1 MASCKK
7 QPCFH
12 PSVYQNIQSVYEI
25 FDDNFFTVET
35 QVNAHH
41 PLFVRIEF
49 IKRQFSIEIYTIEM
63 DTIFSISC
71 MTTFVGQWQKCSLL
85 PEYQWTL
92 IENPGKLTNRIYMII
107 WQQNPSTL
115 YLGLILIIERFW
127 QKYEHTNGTTRHK
140 VHS

>member
-1 MASCKK
+1 MASSKE

-41 PLFVRIEF
+41 PLFVRIYKETIF
-49 IKRQFSIEIYTIEM
+49 KRIYTIEM

-92 IENPGKLTNRIYMII
+92 IENSGKLTNRKYMII
-107 WQQNPSTL
+107 
-115 YLGLILIIERFW
+115 
-127 QKYEHTNGTTRHK
+127 
-140 VHS
+140 

>member
-1 MASCKK
+1 MASSKE

-41 PLFVRIEF
+41 PLFVRIYKETIF
-49 IKRQFSIEIYTIEM
+49 KRNLYDEM
-63 DTIFSISC
+63 DTVFSISC

-92 IENPGKLTNRIYMII
+92 IENSGKLTNRIYMII
-107 WQQNPSTL
+107 
-115 YLGLILIIERFW
+115 
-127 QKYEHTNGTTRHK
+127 
-140 VHS
+140 

>member
-1 MASCKK
+1 MKCTYTDKSKMASSKE

-41 PLFVRIEF
+41 LLFVRIVF
-49 IKRQFSIEIYTIEM
+49 IKRQFSKEIYTIEM

-71 MTTFVGQWQKCSLL
+71 MTTFVGQ
-85 PEYQWTL
+85 
-92 IENPGKLTNRIYMII
+92 
-107 WQQNPSTL
+107 
-115 YLGLILIIERFW
+115 
-127 QKYEHTNGTTRHK
+127 
-140 VHS
+140 